1 MYLFCHSC
9 NYFSR
14 VMRLF
19 SLGAQNGLP
28 VKIKEEPA
36 EQVDTEERQ
45 IVLDIGS
52 HLVDHDESTHDSIVD
67 PYQFQF
73 DSSANMSDS
82 DIRLGSNG
90 SYRCVSYKTYLAY
103 LFN

>member
-1 MYLFCHSC
+1 MSLF
-9 NYFSR
+9 
-14 VMRLF
+14 F